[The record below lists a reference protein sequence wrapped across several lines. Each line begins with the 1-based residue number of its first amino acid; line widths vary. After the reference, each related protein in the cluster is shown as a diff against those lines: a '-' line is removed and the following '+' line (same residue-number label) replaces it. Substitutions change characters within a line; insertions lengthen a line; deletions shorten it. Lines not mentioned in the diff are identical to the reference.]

1 MKNIKDLL
9 IAKKEYVIEH
19 YIEGVEGCFL
29 FIEGLDEYGCTI
41 SNNEFNIEEVKN
53 VLVELSDDCGYY
65 IETLSDITLE
75 TTVETLKQKTLVLMG
90 E

>member
-9 IAKKEYVIEH
+9 IAKKEYVIDH

-53 VLVELSDDCGYY
+53 VLVEVSDDCGYY
-65 IETLSDITLE
+65 IDTLDDITLE
-75 TTVETLKQKTLVLMG
+75 TTVETLKQETLMLMG